1 MSKIWSYIIIVFGIY
16 GILTGREAELTS
28 MMLDIPDAAFDVC
41 LSLVVTSCFYLGITS
56 ILKACGVVKWISCSM
71 KGLYKNLFPGL
82 EDEETL
88 EYISMNLT
96 CNMLGLG
103 VASTPV
109 GIKAMKKLKELNGE
123 NDKASDYMIVFLL
136 LNITIISLFPISVV
150 AIRQS
155 VGSNTPLDFIVV
167 EIFASCFTTIVTLF
181 VERLIRK
188 RCVD

>member
-1 MSKIWSYIIIVFGIY
+1 MAKIWSYIIVIFGLY
-16 GILTGREAELTS
+16 GICTGRADDLTS
-28 MMLDIPDAAFDVC
+28 MILDIPSTTFDVC
-41 LSLVVTSCFYLGITS
+41 LSLVTTSCFYLGLTS
-56 ILKACGVVKWISCSM
+56 ILKACGVVKWLSNKM
-71 KGLYKNLFPGL
+71 MWLYRRLFPGL

-109 GIKAMKKLKELNGE
+109 GIKAIKRLKELNY
-123 NDKASDYMIVFLL
+123 NSDRASDYMIVFLL
-136 LNITIISLFPISVV
+136 LNITIISFFPISII

-155 VGSNTPLDFIVV
+155 VGSDNPLDFILV
-167 EIFASCFTTIVTLF
+167 EIIASFITTIVVLC
-181 VERLIRK
+181 VERLIRR